1 MRVVMGYFGF
11 ILGKFSVIFKE
22 SGYLIRK
29 HKFYLLAP
37 LLLIFSLLA
46 FFVYYVGPA
55 IIVSF
60 IYAGI

>member
-1 MRVVMGYFGF
+1 MGHFFYLLRKIGL
-11 ILGKFSVIFKE
+11 ISKE
-22 SGYLIRK
+22 ALYLIRK
-29 HKFYLLAP
+29 HKLYFLTPIFIMLA
-37 LLLIFSLLA
+37 ILA